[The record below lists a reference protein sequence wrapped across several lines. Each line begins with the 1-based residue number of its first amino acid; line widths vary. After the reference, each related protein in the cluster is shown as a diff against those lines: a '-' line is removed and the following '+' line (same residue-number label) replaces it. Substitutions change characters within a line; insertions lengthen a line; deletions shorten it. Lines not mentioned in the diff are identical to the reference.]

1 MTPAGARLLVE
12 SAARFGV
19 ELRPEA
25 IARLDRFLELLSLWN
40 RRARLTGDREPEA
53 LLRKHVIDSLAVA
66 PHLPGTGLVVDVGS
80 GAGFP
85 GLVVGCARPD
95 LELRLI
101 ESRRRRASFLS
112 EAIRTIALPHARVIE
127 ERAEAVTDPEI
138 VGGAAI
144 VIGRAVRLETYLRLA
159 ARLVAPG
166 GAVIAMQTPRALAPA
181 IVHLAGEV
189 RLRPAGECDYH
200 LPDGERRRLLFFA
213 AMC

>member
-112 EAIRTIALPHARVIE
+112 EAIRTIALPHF
-127 ERAEAVTDPEI
+127 
-138 VGGAAI
+138 
-144 VIGRAVRLETYLRLA
+144 
-159 ARLVAPG
+159 
-166 GAVIAMQTPRALAPA
+166 
-181 IVHLAGEV
+181 LAGGYVQLREV
-189 RLRPAGECDYH
+189 RPVFVGDAIRDGRRFAGPGLAIE
-200 LPDGERRRLLFFA
+200 
-213 AMC
+213 